1 MCTSLSVFDP
11 FQLRSICSY
20 LPLHDLVLC
29 RGVSR
34 KFSAAAEQIGSC
46 ALLASA
52 KSVFLRFPADT
63 HRGVK
68 FVEEPPYD
76 ELKFICAN
84 CRTVNNVTRTECV
97 RCGVVNNDA
106 SGLRRVFVGQ
116 LRKVATTEHAE
127 WVLAMLLPAL
137 NLYHLESHTTRSGK
151 SKGCAWV
158 YVFGTDAEHTVLGLN
173 GKVFLDVDDRGR
185 EGVWFSH
192 DRSLLLALY
201 HERRAIAVRKAT
213 AATPK
218 GEEVVP
224 PPLPRMPIVC
234 EHPVARKKPSM
245 DSVALMGSSAPSSLP
260 SSLDTRQLTAPRS
273 FGERVEPEADEEED
287 PYERFAPRRRSPNNA
302 TGNNSSNAVRCD
314 SLRSNSTWLSSSYG
328 SPVPQSQSAPHS
340 RRAFS
345 DTPEMFYGSNRSLPD
360 DDSSSEMSSV
370 QRYRPGS
377 HSTPRG
383 PAVPVPPPNA
393 TPTRA
398 HQEGHFAWAEANYRR
413 MVLRAKAEEKKP
425 EKYSHDPYGWTA
437 IFKKQSTA
445 K

>member
-11 FQLRSICSY
+11 FQLRTICSY

-173 GKVFLDVDDRGR
+173 GKVFLDVDDQGR

-192 DRSLLLALY
+192 DQSLLLALY

-224 PPLPRMPIVC
+224 PALPRMPIVC
-234 EHPVARKKPSM
+234 EHPVPRKKPSM
-245 DSVALMGSSAPSSLP
+245 DSVAPVASPSSLP

-273 FGERVEPEADEEED
+273 FGERVEAEVEEEED
-287 PYERFAPRRRSPNNA
+287 PYERFAPRRRTPVA
-302 TGNNSSNAVRCD
+302 TTANAVRCD
-314 SLRSNSTWLSSSYG
+314 SLRSNSTWFSSSPGPASNRTYTT
-328 SPVPQSQSAPHS
+328 SPETV
-340 RRAFS
+340 
-345 DTPEMFYGSNRSLPD
+345 FYGSNRSLPED
-360 DDSSSEMSSV
+360 DNCSDMSSV
-370 QRYRPGS
+370 QRYCPCS
-377 HSTPRG
+377 ATPRAS
-383 PAVPVPPPNA
+383 AVPIPPPNA
-393 TPTRA
+393 MPTRA

-413 MVLRAKAEEKKP
+413 MVLKAKAEEKKP